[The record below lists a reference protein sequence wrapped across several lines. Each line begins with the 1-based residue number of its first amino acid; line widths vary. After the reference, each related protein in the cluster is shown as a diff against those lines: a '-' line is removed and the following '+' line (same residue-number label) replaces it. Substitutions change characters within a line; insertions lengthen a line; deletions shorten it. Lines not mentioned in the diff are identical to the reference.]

1 MDAVPEQGFESL
13 RVIETQRS
21 PTARAVAACVA
32 AAACLLIGWFPF
44 VRARS
49 VPFLWYVD
57 LGFHELGHM
66 LTMWA
71 PRLIYFA
78 MGSVNQILVPIGL
91 SAYFLW
97 FRRDRIGGGLCLA
110 WAGTSAANVAIY
122 IADAPYRR
130 LPLIGGIHD
139 WAYILGPPHLN
150 ELGAAH
156 GLGVAVKTFGALCV
170 LGGFALCCSAAASAI
185 GALTP
190 DRGDGVG
197 RAPRPAGPARPAPTR
212 DPVDM
217 WR

>member
-1 MDAVPEQGFESL
+1 MDAFPDQGFEPAHVS
-13 RVIETQRS
+13 RTESS

-44 VRARS
+44 VKGTS

-78 MGSVNQILVPIGL
+78 MGSVNQILVPLGL

-97 FRRDRIGGGLCLA
+97 IRRDRIGGGLCLA
-110 WAGTSAANVAIY
+110 WAGTSAANVAVY
-122 IADAPYRR
+122 VADAPYQR

-139 WAYILGPPHLN
+139 WAYILGPQQLN
-150 ELGAAH
+150 MLGAAH

-170 LGGFALCCSAAASAI
+170 LGGFALCCSVAASAI
-185 GALTP
+185 RAL
-190 DRGDGVG
+190 
-197 RAPRPAGPARPAPTR
+197 RPAPVKAPAAPVRPARPAPSG